1 MSLNFETAMGLLR
14 AGRVQEAAAA
24 CRRLVAAAP
33 AEAYLFNLLGVAEH
47 RAGQAAA
54 AAAALRRAVRAK
66 PDLEE
71 AGVNLCAVL
80 QAMGRNSEA
89 ALVAE
94 RTMVLAPQ
102 RVDVA
107 ERAACLAQD
116 LGDSHGAAAG
126 LRRAVL
132 LNPFNPLAF
141 YNLAATR
148 IGAGDPAAAGVALLR
163 AAALDPVA
171 VGCWTL
177 RGAAALSQGDIATA
191 DVAFVRAL
199 RLAPGDWEAQA
210 GLLRCRRYRTVQA
223 ARDRA
228 DIPSALLLRGPAFG
242 VSGYAHMTNRFVKT
256 LNARGAAVHL
266 LGLMGNEPWAAA
278 PTTVARGK
286 LILSALIPPAAE
298 PTPGLASVM
307 FSMFEGTRIPQFWLP
322 FSRRQD
328 LIIVPTRSSFDA
340 WAERGFPADRLRIC
354 PLGVDPEDAD
364 GAGPVLPLYAPDG
377 RSAADFAVRVLNV
390 SDFIPRKNLDGL
402 LRVWLRCSRA
412 DDDAVLILKPGK
424 GASARAGFF
433 DLLAEAEAF
442 VGRRAAQAAP
452 IIVVDQTLDEVDMGG
467 LFRAAG
473 HYWSMSHGEGWDLPM
488 SRAGAMGRRL
498 IAPDHSAYQAYLDAG
513 VARMIPSQVGPAHL
527 PFSRDPWPTFRGLDW
542 WEPDEDA
549 AVDIIGR
556 IVRGEDRNGPTA
568 ARRLLSDF
576 TWARATDRLQ
586 AILAEVGG

>member
-1 MSLNFETAMGLLR
+1 MNLGFEKAVGLLR
-14 AGRVQEAAAA
+14 AGRAPEATAA
-24 CRRLVAAAP
+24 CRRLAAVAP
-33 AEAYLFNLLGVAEH
+33 ADPYLFNLLGVAAH
-47 RAGQAAA
+47 HAGQAAA
-54 AAAALRRAVRAK
+54 AATALRRAVRVK

-80 QAMGRNSEA
+80 QATGRNGEA
-89 ALVAE
+89 AQIAE
-94 RTMVLAPQ
+94 RGVILAPQ
-102 RVDVA
+102 RADIL
-107 ERAACLAQD
+107 ERAAFLAQES
-116 LGDSHGAAAG
+116 GDGFRAAAG
-126 LRRAVL
+126 LRRAIL
-132 LNPFNPLAF
+132 LNPANSLTF
-141 YNLAATR
+141 YNLAATLIS
-148 IGAGDPAAAGVALLR
+148 IGEPAAATAALTRL
-163 AAALDPVA
+163 AALDPGG
-171 VGCWTL
+171 VGC
-177 RGAAALSQGDIATA
+177 RIQQGAAALLSGAPAAAQTA
-191 DVAFVRAL
+191 FARAL
-199 RLAPGDWEAQA
+199 RLEPGNWEAQA
-210 GLLRCRRYRTVQA
+210 GLLRCRRYLIARAVKDRT
-223 ARDRA
+223 

-242 VSGYAHMTNRFVKT
+242 VSGYAHMTNRFVKAM
-256 LNARGAAVHL
+256 NDRGAAVHL

-278 PTTVARGK
+278 ATTVARGD
-286 LILSALIPPAAE
+286 LILNAMIPPAVE
-298 PTPGLASVM
+298 PTPGLASVV
-307 FSMFEGTRIPQFWLP
+307 FSMFEGTRIPQFWMP

-364 GAGPVLPLYAPDG
+364 GEGPVLPLYAPDG

-402 LRVWLRCSRA
+402 LRVWLRCTRA

-424 GASARAGFF
+424 GTSARTGFL
-433 DLLAEAEAF
+433 DLLARAETF

-452 IIVVDQTLDEVDMGG
+452 IIVVDRTLDEADMAA

-473 HYWSMSHGEGWDLPM
+473 YYWSMSHGEGWDLPM

-513 VARMIPSQVGPAHL
+513 VARMIPSRVGPAHL
-527 PFSRDPWPTFRGLDW
+527 PFSRDPWPVFRDLDW

-549 AVDIIGR
+549 AADIIGR
-556 IVRGEDRNGPTA
+556 IVRGEDADGPTA

-586 AILAEVGG
+586 TILAEVGG